1 MLIAGNLVIIA
12 GILIAFLAATF
23 LAALLL
29 TYLCGVM
36 SLGPVIATWA
46 IMTVSA
52 TVLARLLWRF
62 TNAWV
67 VMRNFTRKA

>member
-1 MLIAGNLVIIA
+1 VSAESIPSSKCKARHVCGLFCFALIVGVRYAMLIAGNLVIIA

-36 SLGPVIATWA
+36 SLGPVIAT
-46 IMTVSA
+46 
-52 TVLARLLWRF
+52 
-62 TNAWV
+62 
-67 VMRNFTRKA
+67 